1 MKKHFLIIP
10 FLLLILLSCKSKEE
24 INPNS
29 LVGKWVATGQMQSK
43 NADGTWSDWYVLQ
56 TFAAITPSVWEF
68 TKGGDFLR
76 DGKAGGE
83 CCFAGNKYQLD
94 DNLITFSDHCPLVDC
109 AFICSPWKI
118 EYLKNDT
125 LVLEQCT
132 TRNQF
137 VRVK

>member
-1 MKKHFLIIP
+1 MFYCCI
-10 FLLLILLSCKSKEE
+10 LLLLSLASCKTKEE

-29 LVGKWVATGQMQSK
+29 LVNKWIATGQMQIKKS
-43 NADGTWSDWYVLQ
+43 DGTWSDWYMPQ
-56 TFAAITPSVWEF
+56 AITSITPSVWEF

-76 DGKAGGE
+76 NGKAGGE
-83 CCFAGNKYQLD
+83 CCFAGNKYQLAD
-94 DNLITFSDHCPLVDC
+94 KQITFSDHCPLVDC

-125 LVLEQCT
+125 LVIERCT